1 MNFHSNFKSGVNTL
15 IFWSLVAIFINAF
28 LIGQI
33 IELRKIIK
41 EQNEKLNQLEKY
53 KSKYLKLAMYKGE

>member
-1 MNFHSNFKSGVNTL
+1 ME
-15 IFWSLVAIFINAF
+15 IFIIILMIFIYAF

-33 IELRKIIK
+33 VELRKIIK